1 MTDDKQ
7 LKRDLEMMG
16 DRRQNVLDSEHIGR
30 LLVKLTLPAFMGMFV
45 MTLYNVADTIFVGR
59 FIGTPE
65 EGALAIGGLSIVF
78 PVQMLS
84 MGIGQMMGMG
94 GASLISRLIGA
105 DNIPRAEHALGNAFS
120 GTIILSAI
128 VMVIGLSN
136 PDFWLRLMGASD
148 TILPYAHDYFTV
160 ILYGMFFMTFAMSMN
175 TLIRAEGNAR
185 VPMIGMIIG
194 AGLNIILDTIFII
207 PLKMGVQGAALATV
221 IAQLVSSIYFLS
233 YHFSGKSFLK
243 IHSRNL
249 IIQWQIMKD
258 IMAIGISALAMVLT
272 GSIASIFV
280 NRLLVF
286 YGGDLH
292 IAAFGIIH
300 RIMMFALMPGMVI
313 GQGLQPILGFNY
325 GAKRFDRALKTI
337 KIAVTYATIISTLAF
352 FILYFYPEPFL
363 RIFTDDVGLIDVSVY
378 AAKRVF
384 AVMPIIGLMM
394 VGQVIFQAIGKV
406 IQAIVSSLARSAIFL
421 LPTVLIFPHFWGID
435 GVWVAF
441 PITDVLTLLLTVGL
455 MIPILL
461 DFKRKSQ
468 EPYYNGGKPDLKQ
481 NIP

>member
-1 MTDDKQ
+1 
-7 LKRDLEMMG
+7 
-16 DRRQNVLDSEHIGR
+16 
-30 LLVKLTLPAFMGMFV
+30 MFV
-45 MTLYNVADTIFVGR
+45 MTLYNVVDTIFIGQYVGPLG
-59 FIGTPE
+59 I
-65 EGALAIGGLSIVF
+65 AGLSIVF

-105 DNIPRAEHALGNAFS
+105 NNIPRAEHALGNAFS

-128 VMVIGLSN
+128 VIVVGLSN

-148 TILPYAHDYFTV
+148 TILPYAHDYFTI

-194 AGLNIILDTIFII
+194 AGLNIVFDYILIV
-207 PLKMGVQGAALATV
+207 PLDMGVQGAALATV
-221 IAQLVSSIYFLS
+221 AAQFISSIYFVN
-233 YHFSGKSFLK
+233 YHISGKSFLK
-243 IHSRNL
+243 LHARNL

-258 IMAIGISALAMVLT
+258 ILAIGISALAMVLA

-292 IAAFGIIH
+292 IAAFGVIH

-325 GAKRFDRALKTI
+325 GARRFDRALKTI
-337 KIAVTYATIISTLAF
+337 RLAVTYATVISTLAF

-363 RIFTDDVGLIDVSVY
+363 RIFTDDADLIDVSTY
-378 AAKRVF
+378 AAKIVF
-384 AVMPIIGLMM
+384 AVMPVIGLMM

-406 IQAIVSSLARSAIFL
+406 IQAIISSLGRSALFL

-441 PITDVLTLLLTVGL
+441 PITDVLTLLLTAGL

-461 DFKRKSQ
+461 DFKRKSK
-468 EPYYNGGKPDLKQ
+468 EPYYNGGNPD
-481 NIP
+481 

>member
-1 MTDDKQ
+1 
-7 LKRDLEMMG
+7 MMG
-16 DRRQNVLDSEHIGR
+16 DRRQNVLDDDHIGR
-30 LLVKLTLPAFMGMFV
+30 LLFKLTLPAFMGMFV
-45 MTLYNVADTIFVGR
+45 MTLYNVVDTIFIGHWVGPLG
-59 FIGTPE
+59 I
-65 EGALAIGGLSIVF
+65 AGLSIVF

-105 DNIPRAEHALGNAFS
+105 NNLPRAEHALGNAFS
-120 GTIILSAI
+120 GTIILSAL

-148 TILPYAHDYFTV
+148 TILPYAHDYFTI

-194 AGLNIILDTIFII
+194 AGLNIVLDAIFII
-207 PLKMGVQGAALATV
+207 PLGMGVRGAALATV
-221 IAQLVSSIYFLS
+221 IAQLISSLYFLS

-258 IMAIGISALAMVLT
+258 ILAIGVSALAMVLT

-325 GAKRFDRALKTI
+325 GAKRYDRALKTI
-337 KIAVTYATIISTLAF
+337 KIAVTYATVISTVAF

-363 RIFTDDVGLIDVSVY
+363 RVFTDDVELIDVSVY
-378 AAKRVF
+378 AAKIVF
-384 AVMPIIGLMM
+384 AVMPVIGLMM
-394 VGQVIFQAIGKV
+394 VGQIIFQAIGKV
-406 IQAIVSSLARSAIFL
+406 IQAIISSLARSALFL

-435 GVWVAF
+435 GVWIAF
-441 PITDVLTLLLTVGL
+441 PITDVLTLFLTGGL

-461 DFKRKSQ
+461 DFKRKSK
-468 EPYYNGGKPDLKQ
+468 EPYYNGGNPDLKQ

>member
-1 MTDDKQ
+1 
-7 LKRDLEMMG
+7 MG
-16 DRRQNVLDSEHIGR
+16 DRRRNVLDDEHIGR

-45 MTLYNVADTIFVGR
+45 MTLYNVVDTIFIGHYVGPL
-59 FIGTPE
+59 G
-65 EGALAIGGLSIVF
+65 IGGLSIVF

-94 GASLISRLIGA
+94 GASLISRLIGS
-105 DNIPRAEHALGNAFS
+105 DNVPRAEHALGNAFS
-120 GTIILSAI
+120 GTIILSAV
-128 VMVIGLSN
+128 VMIIGLSN
-136 PDFWLRLMGASD
+136 PNFWLRLMGASD

-194 AGLNIILDTIFII
+194 AGLNIVFDAILII
-207 PLKMGVQGAALATV
+207 PLKMGVQGAALAT
-221 IAQLVSSIYFLS
+221 IAAQFISSVYFLS

-243 IHSRNL
+243 LHARNM
-249 IIQWQIMKD
+249 IIQWGIMKD
-258 IMAIGISALAMVLT
+258 IMAIGISALAMVIAGT
-272 GSIASIFV
+272 IASIFI

-325 GAKRFDRALKTI
+325 GAKRFDRALKVI
-337 KIAVTYATIISTLAF
+337 RIAVTYATTISTLAF
-352 FILYFYPEPFL
+352 FILYFSPEPFL
-363 RIFTDDVGLIDVSVY
+363 RVFTDDTGLINVSIY

-394 VGQVIFQAIGKV
+394 VGQVIFQALGKV
-406 IQAIVSSLARSAIFL
+406 IQAIVSSMARSAIFL

-461 DFKRKSQ
+461 DFRRKSKK
-468 EPYYNGGKPDLKQ
+468 PYFGGQIQTQ
-481 NIP
+481 NSI

>member
-1 MTDDKQ
+1 MTEDKQ
-7 LKRDLEMMG
+7 QKRDLEMMG
-16 DRRQNVLDSEHIGR
+16 DRRQNVLDSDHIGR

-45 MTLYNVADTIFVGR
+45 MTLYNVVDTIFIGQYVGPLG
-59 FIGTPE
+59 I
-65 EGALAIGGLSIVF
+65 AALSIVF
-78 PVQMLS
+78 PIQMLS

-120 GTIILSAI
+120 GTIIFSAI
-128 VMVIGLSN
+128 IMVIGLSN

-148 TILPYAHDYFTV
+148 TILPYAYDYFTI

-194 AGLNIILDTIFII
+194 AGLNIILDAIFII
-207 PLKMGVQGAALATV
+207 PLDMGVRGAALATV
-221 IAQLVSSIYFLS
+221 IAQLISSVYFLS
-233 YHFSGKSFLK
+233 YHFTGKSFLR

-258 IMAIGISALAMVLT
+258 IMAIGVSALAMVVS
-272 GSIASIFV
+272 GSIASVFV

-337 KIAVTYATIISTLAF
+337 RLAITYATIISTLAF
-352 FILYFYPEPFL
+352 FVLYFYPEPFL
-363 RIFTDDVGLIDVSVY
+363 RVFTDDVELIDVSVY
-378 AAKRVF
+378 AAKIVF
-384 AVMPIIGLMM
+384 AVMPVIGLMM
-394 VGQVIFQAIGKV
+394 VGQIIFQAIGKV
-406 IQAIVSSLARSAIFL
+406 IQAIISSLARSALFL
-421 LPTVLIFPHFWGID
+421 LPTVLIFPQFWGID
-435 GVWVAF
+435 GVWIAF
-441 PITDVLTLLLTVGL
+441 PVTDVLTLLLTAGL

-461 DFKRKSQ
+461 DFRRKSK
-468 EPYYNGGKPDLKQ
+468 EPYYNGGNRDTKQ
-481 NIP
+481 NIH

>member
-1 MTDDKQ
+1 M
-7 LKRDLEMMG
+7 KRDLEMMG
-16 DRRQNVLDSEHIGR
+16 DRRQNVMDSEHIGR

-59 FIGTPE
+59 FVGTPE

-105 DNIPRAEHALGNAFS
+105 NNIPRAEHALGNAFS

-128 VMVIGLSN
+128 VMVVGLSN

-148 TILPYAHDYFTV
+148 TILPYAHDYFTI

-194 AGLNIILDTIFII
+194 AGLNIILDAIFII

-221 IAQLVSSIYFLS
+221 IAQLISSLYFLS
-233 YHFSGKSFLK
+233 YHFSGKSYLK

-258 IMAIGISALAMVLT
+258 ILAIGISALAMVVA

-292 IAAFGIIH
+292 IAAFGVIH

-325 GAKRFDRALKTI
+325 GARRFDRALKTI
-337 KIAVTYATIISTLAF
+337 RLAVTYATVISTLAF

-363 RIFTDDVGLIDVSVY
+363 RIFTDDADLIDVSTY
-378 AAKRVF
+378 AAKIVF
-384 AVMPIIGLMM
+384 AVMPVIGLMM

-406 IQAIVSSLARSAIFL
+406 IQAIISSLGRSALFL

-441 PITDVLTLLLTVGL
+441 PITDVLTLLLTAGL

-461 DFKRKSQ
+461 DFKRKSK
-468 EPYYNGGKPDLKQ
+468 EPYYNGGNPD
-481 NIP
+481 

>member
-1 MTDDKQ
+1 MTEDKQ
-7 LKRDLEMMG
+7 QKRDLQMMG

-30 LLVKLTLPAFMGMFV
+30 LLFKLTLPAFMGMFV
-45 MTLYNVADTIFVGR
+45 MTLYNVVDTIFIGHWVGPL
-59 FIGTPE
+59 G
-65 EGALAIGGLSIVF
+65 IGGLSIVF
-78 PVQMLS
+78 PIQMLS

-105 DNIPRAEHALGNAFS
+105 NNIPRAEHALGNAFS
-120 GTIILSAI
+120 GTIILSAVI
-128 VMVIGLSN
+128 MVIGLSS
-136 PDFWLRLMGASD
+136 PEFWLRLMGASD
-148 TILPYAHDYFTV
+148 TILPYAHDYFTI

-194 AGLNIILDTIFII
+194 AGLNIVFDYILISPD
-207 PLKMGVQGAALATV
+207 LLDMGVRGAALATV
-221 IAQLVSSIYFLS
+221 AAQFISSIYFLS

-249 IIQWQIMKD
+249 IIQWGIMKD
-258 IMAIGISALAMVLT
+258 ILAIGISALAMVVA

-280 NRLLVF
+280 NRLLVS

-325 GAKRFDRALKTI
+325 GAGRFDRALKTI
-337 KIAVTYATIISTLAF
+337 RIAVTYATIISTIAF
-352 FILYFYPEPFL
+352 IVLYFFPEPFV
-363 RIFTDDVGLIDVSVY
+363 RIFTDDVGLIDVSIFG
-378 AAKRVF
+378 AKIVF
-384 AVMPIIGLMM
+384 SVMPIIGLMI
-394 VGQVIFQAIGKV
+394 VGQIIFQAIGKV

-421 LPTVLIFPHFWGID
+421 LPTVLIFPQFWGIN

-441 PITDVLTLLLTVGL
+441 PITDVLTLFLTGGL

-461 DFKRKSQ
+461 DFRRKSK
-468 EPYYNGGKPDLKQ
+468 ETYYHGIKPDIKK

>member
-1 MTDDKQ
+1 
-7 LKRDLEMMG
+7 
-16 DRRQNVLDSEHIGR
+16 
-30 LLVKLTLPAFMGMFV
+30 
-45 MTLYNVADTIFVGR
+45 
-59 FIGTPE
+59 
-65 EGALAIGGLSIVF
+65 
-78 PVQMLS
+78 
-84 MGIGQMMGMG
+84 
-94 GASLISRLIGA
+94 
-105 DNIPRAEHALGNAFS
+105 
-120 GTIILSAI
+120 
-128 VMVIGLSN
+128 
-136 PDFWLRLMGASD
+136 
-148 TILPYAHDYFTV
+148 
-160 ILYGMFFMTFAMSMN
+160 MN

-194 AGLNIILDTIFII
+194 AGLNIILDAIFIV
-207 PLKMGVQGAALATV
+207 PLGMGVQGAALATV
-221 IAQLVSSIYFLS
+221 IAQLISSLYFLS

-325 GAKRFDRALKTI
+325 GAKRFDRALKAI
-337 KIAVTYATIISTLAF
+337 RIAITYATVISTLAF
-352 FILYFYPEPFL
+352 FVLYFSPEPFL
-363 RIFTDDVGLIDVSVY
+363 RIFTDDVELIDVSIY

-394 VGQVIFQAIGKV
+394 VGQVIFQALGKV

-441 PITDVLTLLLTVGL
+441 PITDILTLFLTVGL

-461 DFKRKSQ
+461 DFKRKSK

-481 NIP
+481 NKT